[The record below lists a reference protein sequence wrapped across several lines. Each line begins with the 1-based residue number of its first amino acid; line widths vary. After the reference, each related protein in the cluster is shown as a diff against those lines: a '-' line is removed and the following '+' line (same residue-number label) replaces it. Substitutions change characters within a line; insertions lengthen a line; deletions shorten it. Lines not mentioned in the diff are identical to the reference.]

1 MNKKMMTTGTKHA
14 EHELLKGEG
23 LSTKGKNNFC
33 ASLSHYNCVCAI
45 LEVEILLMYC
55 PFPE

>member
-1 MNKKMMTTGTKHA
+1 MMTTRTKHA

-33 ASLSHYNCVCAI
+33 ASLSHYKCLYAI
-45 LEVEILLMYC
+45 LKVEILLMYC